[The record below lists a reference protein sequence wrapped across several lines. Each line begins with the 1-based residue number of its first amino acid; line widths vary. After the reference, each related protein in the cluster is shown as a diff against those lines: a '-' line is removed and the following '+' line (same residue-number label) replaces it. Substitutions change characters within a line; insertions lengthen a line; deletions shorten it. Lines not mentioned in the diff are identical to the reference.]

1 MKTRFSQI
9 LKFKQSIVNK
19 IELEIVSV
27 NNLIFAKQR
36 EIEALHKTM
45 SAFTPPDTREY
56 GLFLAFRESLSHL
69 RDKINAENN
78 ILAMLESRKIDTL
91 KRHKRAQIEYEKINA
106 LHLEEVQNALK
117 KARKREAKEQDELAQ
132 IKFSTQKRL
141 QNVD

>member
-1 MKTRFSQI
+1 M
-9 LKFKQSIVNK
+9 
-19 IELEIVSV
+19 SV